1 MNNNKETNIAMVL
14 LAPGYYI
21 ILCFSSFRNVVV
33 SSPPNFFLTL
43 KTSKKNKQKK
53 NIRQKRNNILLCNQ
67 LCDGLC
73 TGQFNFQKKKKRF
86 LMGRLC
92 VLILAKF
99 FSCLISPYYLD
110 GWISF
115 IRISSFSLYF

>member
-14 LAPGYYI
+14 LAPGYHI

-53 NIRQKRNNILLCNQ
+53 KHK
-67 LCDGLC
+67 
-73 TGQFNFQKKKKRF
+73 TKKEQ
-86 LMGRLC
+86 
-92 VLILAKF
+92 
-99 FSCLISPYYLD
+99 YL
-110 GWISF
+110 F
-115 IRISSFSLYF
+115 M